1 MHIINNI
8 FIKWQYNEKVGEG
21 GNTIENER
29 VRPITKSYSHAKC
42 VYRPFSVRA

>member
-21 GNTIENER
+21 GNTRRYTVIKMN
-29 VRPITKSYSHAKC
+29 A
-42 VYRPFSVRA
+42 FDL